1 MKHFTVV
8 IREQYEPAEKE
19 AVIVTA
25 ALLEMDLAGLAPGVS
40 VVQHVFEL
48 DSEAKREAF
57 LDRSACFCA
66 YFDLFTLEGLGTSN
80 WHAKLSFQHLWR
92 TA

>member
-8 IREQYEPAEKE
+8 IREQYEPAQGE

-25 ALLEMDLAGLAPGVS
+25 ALLEMDLAGLPPGLS

-48 DSEAKREAF
+48 DSETKREAF
-57 LDRSACFCA
+57 LDRSV
-66 YFDLFTLEGLGTSN
+66 
-80 WHAKLSFQHLWR
+80 
-92 TA
+92 